1 METDQIRAR
10 FSELK
15 GRWKRETAGVS
26 SVTRILLNPNY
37 LKIIGLGPQVVP
49 FILESLQ
56 NEPDHWFAALQ
67 ALTDYD
73 PGPCGSFDATR
84 GKWLEWAEQQGFF
97 NSVRDTEDQ
106 TPIAKPEETGWF
118 SVRKGGF
125 GSFVMLG
132 VGLGWDRED
141 PSAAL
146 MLVIGKFIIMIGPH
160 YPVK

>member
-1 METDQIRAR
+1 MEAEQIGAR
-10 FSELK
+10 FTELK
-15 GRWKRETAGVS
+15 QRWKSETAGVS
-26 SVTRILLNPNY
+26 SVTKILLNPNY
-37 LKIIGLGPQVVP
+37 LKIIGLGSQVVP
-49 FILESLQ
+49 CILESLQ

-73 PGPCGSFDATR
+73 PGPCGNFDATR
-84 GKWLEWAEQQGFF
+84 EKWLEWAEQQGFF

-106 TPIAKPEETGWF
+106 TLTTKPEKTRWF
-118 SVRKGGF
+118 SVRQGEF

-132 VGLGWDRED
+132 VGLGWDRRD

-146 MLVIGKFIIMIGPH
+146 MLIIGKFIIMIGPH